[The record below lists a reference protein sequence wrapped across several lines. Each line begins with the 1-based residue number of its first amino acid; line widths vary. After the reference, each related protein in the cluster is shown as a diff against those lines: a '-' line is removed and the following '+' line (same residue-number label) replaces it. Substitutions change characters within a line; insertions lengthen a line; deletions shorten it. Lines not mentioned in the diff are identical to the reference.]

1 MASLNPENM
10 KIRLLTFLT
19 MVAMALLPTHKSDAQ
34 TVWHNPEDA
43 SVDVL
48 QGQEYKG
55 QERENFYHRFPK
67 SAKPK
72 LRNPV
77 WSLSKESAGESIVFS
92 TDADSISIRY
102 GVTGGEAMP
111 HMPATGV
118 SGVDLYTYDKDG
130 GEVWLGARYSFND
143 TIQYNYRPIEIVN
156 GTGGMQAYTLFLPLY
171 NEVAWMEI
179 GTEKDAEFRFDQ
191 APSQKPIV
199 AYGTSIGQGACASR
213 PGMAW
218 TNILQRRMRREVVN
232 LGFSGS
238 AHMENE
244 VIDLIAEID
253 AAVYLLDAMPNV
265 CSFEPEQIRDTVLNA
280 VRRLRTQRPDTPI
293 LLVDHL
299 GYPHGKANPDAK
311 KKEEYALAMQK
322 EAYKILRKEGVA
334 KLYYLSYEEIAMP
347 QDATIEGSHPSD
359 YGMQVYAEAYEKKL
373 KKILK

>member
-1 MASLNPENM
+1 M
-10 KIRLLTFLT
+10 KIRLLTFAAAAAFFFVSAQT
-19 MVAMALLPTHKSDAQ
+19 SDAQ
-34 TVWHNPEDA
+34 TVWHNPEDS
-43 SVDVL
+43 SVNMI

-55 QERENFYHRFPK
+55 QERENFYHRFPV
-67 SAKPK
+67 SAKSK
-72 LRNPV
+72 VRKPV
-77 WSLSKESAGESIVFS
+77 WGLSKESAGESIVFS

-118 SGVDLYTYDKDG
+118 SGVDLYTLDKDG
-130 GEVWLGARYSFND
+130 EEVWLGARYSFND

-156 GTGGMQAYTLFLPLY
+156 GTGGMQTYTLFLPLY

-191 APSQKPIV
+191 APEQKPIV

-218 TNILQRRMRREVVN
+218 TNILQRRMKREVVN

-238 AHMENE
+238 AMMENE
-244 VIDLIAEID
+244 VVDLIAEID
-253 AAVYLLDAMPNV
+253 AEVYLLDAMPNV
-265 CSFEPEQIRDTVLNA
+265 CSLEPEQIRDTVLNA
-280 VRRLRTQRPDTPI
+280 VRRLRAQRPDTPI

-311 KKEEYALAMQK
+311 KKEENALAMQK
-322 EAYKILRKEGVA
+322 EAYKILRKEGVT
-334 KLYYLSYEEIAMP
+334 KLYYLSYEEIGMP